1 MTHRYLLL
9 PLLVLTACPEQVVV
23 RETQAACG
31 NGEVEVEEEC
41 DDGNSVDTDLCTGA
55 CRLARCGDG
64 ITVAINGAEDEACDD
79 GNLEDTDACL
89 SSCVPAVCGDG
100 IMRSDRAEGE
110 AGFEACDDGNDAN
123 DDGCLV
129 GCIAAR

>member
-1 MTHRYLLL
+1 MTPRRIKDDASLPPT
-9 PLLVLTACPEQVVV
+9 PLLFSRPHPEQVVV

-31 NGEVEVEEEC
+31 NGEVELEEEC

-64 ITVAINGAEDEACDD
+64 ITVAINGLEDEACDD

-89 SSCVPAVCGDG
+89 SNLRPSGLRRWHHAQ
-100 IMRSDRAEGE
+100 
-110 AGFEACDDGNDAN
+110 
-123 DDGCLV
+123 
-129 GCIAAR
+129 